1 MTSFLDMEIST
12 SSRLMT
18 SPCFNEFSDI
28 IKRKEITY
36 GPCMLSVFS
45 KTLGY
50 VLIGT
55 MTVSLIPQ
63 IVKIL
68 RKRSASGVSFVSILL
83 TLEASSATVAYAI
96 QKRFPVSAWGENIVL
111 MHMNVVLICLLLRYN
126 NKLKTS
132 ITFLAIYILFMLLLL
147 WPTVP
152 SQLVWGLYLL
162 SMPAIAASRLIQMY
176 KNRKTKDPGQLSATT
191 AFLCIFQGFG
201 RLTTSIVTTGDDVMI
216 YTFAVVTLLNILLFL
231 QVMYYR
237 RKLKK
242 VS

>member
-1 MTSFLDMEIST
+1 MDTSTASQLLT
-12 SSRLMT
+12 Y
-18 SPCFNEFSDI
+18 PCASEVSDI
-28 IKRKEITY
+28 IQRKQITY

-68 RKRSASGVSFVSILL
+68 RKRSASGVSFISILL

-126 NKLKTS
+126 DKLKTS
-132 ITFLAIYILFMLLLL
+132 ITFLTIYIMFMLLLL

-152 SQLVWGLYLL
+152 SQLVWCLYLF
-162 SMPAIAASRLIQMY
+162 SMPAIAVSRLIQMY
-176 KNRKTKDPGQLSATT
+176 KNHKTKNPGQLSATT
-191 AFLCIFQGFG
+191 TFLCIFQGFG
-201 RLTTSIVTTGDDVMI
+201 RLTTSIVMTGDDVMI
-216 YTFAVVTLLNILLFL
+216 YTFAVVTLLNTLLFL
-231 QVMYYR
+231 QVLYYR
-237 RKLKK
+237 HKLKK
-242 VS
+242 ES

>member
-1 MTSFLDMEIST
+1 MEYT
-12 SSRLMT
+12 T
-18 SPCFNEFSDI
+18 H
-28 IKRKEITY
+28 TQ

-132 ITFLAIYILFMLLLL
+132 ITFLAIYILFMLL
-147 WPTVP
+147 TAVANC
-152 SQLVWGLYLL
+152 SQ
-162 SMPAIAASRLIQMY
+162 
-176 KNRKTKDPGQLSATT
+176 SA
-191 AFLCIFQGFG
+191 CMGPI
-201 RLTTSIVTTGDDVMI
+201 SIKH
-216 YTFAVVTLLNILLFL
+216 ACNCCK
-231 QVMYYR
+231 QVNTN
-237 RKLKK
+237 
-242 VS
+242 V